1 MQKISRICALFA
13 LLLTSFA
20 AKADNI
26 ALAAGDNTLKSGAFT
41 ATFTPETNGYLI
53 IEVQDSWDLTV
64 SYDENNIDVVQDD
77 DNKIQYLN
85 RYIIGDVVSG
95 KTVTLT
101 EGGLYGGLMSFGCY
115 VDFTPAEGGGEEE
128 IDPFAGATVTTEDNM
143 LFNVTF
149 PNFPEGSYAGYT
161 DDTNIT
167 FDGKEAPTGYSW
179 DASNILT
186 FEFTKAVANGEHT
199 IFYPAGSINCD
210 DSVNPITNAK
220 DITLTITTSGAEEG
234 GEGGEAG
241 TGETEDFFTAGG
253 LGTSGIYDGT
263 VAIDGEFATMTTEGR
278 AFLDSYLYVNYN
290 TNGEGELNWAN
301 GTKLIFTAKV
311 DGITAI
317 KFAGDNNAL
326 PYAEADKGSYS
337 NGTWTG
343 MLNAGETVTLTA
355 NDGITVT
362 SIKIDINGGGSSEE
376 GEEETTT
383 PTIEIISPAEGSTI
397 ASLAYSAS
405 AATPFVTVKTN
416 VQYAAIIV
424 NIINE
429 KDGVVLT
436 RNYEGETIGAYS
448 IPASDA
454 ITICITPPGETA
466 YKFITGET
474 YTIKVEA
481 YENPWDVGSATYIPA
496 TDEVTFTGDGIEREK
511 LSDVKFLGTTPATRT
526 ELNMEATA
534 ASFTTNADGT
544 LTFEFD
550 GEVSALTAFVPGGMS
565 GESHYFTTAA
575 VEGSNGT
582 KWNVTIPQGEFTSD
596 EGTFP
601 FEANFNFIAKDAEG
615 LYLDLNPSNS
625 EHSLA
630 VWINVTNDPAPEEP
644 EVETWTFASVSPAE
658 GVVTELGT
666 FSFAYPSDM
675 AGWDEGCGTS
685 TSGITGT
692 LTTPSGSQEVRFSEG
707 FDVKTCD
714 AYLPTMTEPGTYAI
728 TFEAGVAPSNKG
740 INNAAMTFTWTIP
753 GAVDPEEIA
762 TLTGATVATDNSQKF
777 VITFPNTS
785 MINIINATSAT
796 FDGEN
801 VTLAYDAAVWN
812 AIDINLSAPVADGEH
827 TIVIPAGSIS
837 DATSNANVTDITL
850 TITTTGEGGDTDN
863 KVIVLFEA
871 GVNPCTDA
879 VQDLDIVKDG
889 VTLNM
894 HGMNA
899 YTLVSINSN
908 RGNCICAGKYITF
921 TFTSEKYNIVKI
933 DFEGSAG
940 TVLSSSAANLDAY
953 DWTGS
958 SKTYSFIPD
967 DTNVTI
973 SKITVYLEG
982 WDEEAGEEIDVPFT
996 MTDAGWGTLIL
1007 PFDADVPEG
1016 LTAYTC
1022 GSISGSVLNLEEAE
1036 SIEANTP
1043 YIMAGATGNYTFT
1056 GVASNTESSY
1066 TDGVLTGVF
1075 QETNVSAGYVL
1086 QNGEEGVA
1094 FYKIGSTAAAVP
1106 AYRCYVTTPSSAA
1119 ISLRFGGTTGI
1130 NNAIFDAN
1138 EEPIYDLSGRR
1149 IEGELTKGFYIQ
1161 GSKKFFVK

>member
-26 ALAAGDNTLKSGAFT
+26 ALAAGDNTVPVWANFT
-41 ATFTPETNGYLI
+41 ATFTPESNGSLI
-53 IEVQDSWDLTV
+53 IEFEDNWGLTVTYDGKSIALVQDG
-64 SYDENNIDVVQDD
+64 
-77 DNKIQYLN
+77 DNKIKYAN
-85 RYIIGDVVSG
+85 RFIVGDVEAG
-95 KTVTLT
+95 KAVTIVD
-101 EGGLYGGLMSFGCY
+101 EGGLMSGGCY

-161 DDTNIT
+161 DATNIT
-167 FDGKEAPTGYSW
+167 FDGKEAPIGFSW

-210 DSVNPITNAK
+210 DFVNPITNAN

-481 YENPWDVGSATYIPA
+481 YENPWNVGSETYIPA

-526 ELNMEATA
+526 ELNMEAAA

-630 VWINVTNDPAPEEP
+630 VWINVTNEEVP
-644 EVETWTFASVSPAE
+644 
-658 GVVTELGT
+658 GG
-666 FSFAYPSDM
+666 
-675 AGWDEGCGTS
+675 DEGGDEGGEEGGEEGGDETIS
-685 TSGITGT
+685 TILGNVTITTTDNQTFIVTFTDQMGE
-692 LTTPSGSQEVRFSEG
+692 TPSGS
-707 FDVKTCD
+707 
-714 AYLPTMTEPGTYAI
+714 GTYTIDGNEVTAVQGD
-728 TFEAGVAPSNKG
+728 GVN
-740 INNAAMTFTWTIP
+740 
-753 GAVDPEEIA
+753 
-762 TLTGATVATDNSQKF
+762 
-777 VITFPNTS
+777 
-785 MINIINATSAT
+785 MIV
-796 FDGEN
+796 
-801 VTLAYDAAVWN
+801 VTA
-812 AIDINLSAPVADGEH
+812 SAPLAAGEH
-827 TIVIPAGSIS
+827 TLVFPAGTLMDWVMNFNSQDVSI
-837 DATSNANVTDITL
+837 TF
-850 TITTTGEGGDTDN
+850 TTTNGEGGEEGDDEGGDTDN

-894 HGMNA
+894 HGKNA
-899 YTLVSINSN
+899 YTLVSIDSN
-908 RGNCICAGKYITF
+908 RDNCINASKYITF

-940 TVLSSSAANLDAY
+940 PVLSSSGANLDAY

-967 DTNVTI
+967 DTSVTI

-1007 PFDADVPEG
+1007 PFDADVPAG

-1106 AYRCYVTTPSSAA
+1106 AYRCYVTNPSSAA